1 MGVLL
6 EKIGLKNTTYGNG
19 LVEKFKDNSL
29 YIYDKLKKSEDDLIN
44 IKFGDISVGGFYFFH
59 YKDDSNWMKYSPVF
73 VIDFRKFEN
82 YIIIIAVN
90 FNFIPLEI
98 RSFLFDKYITKEDID
113 KNRDLKVDYKS
124 MYNELKR
131 LGFEYSI
138 IEYNLSQ
145 MLFVHKVSMSI
156 IDKFIY
162 SQHPIN
168 KYDPK
173 KLYEICISKLKDQ
186 DRRDQEIKKLY
197 IDELYDISK
206 DITNQFEMLKG
217 RIDRIQKS
225 LEKYG

>member
-6 EKIGLKNTTYGNG
+6 EKIGLKTATYGGG
-19 LVEKFKDNSL
+19 LVDKFKDNSL
-29 YIYDKLKKSEDDLIN
+29 YIYDKLKKSDNDLRN
-44 IKFGDISVGGFYFFH
+44 IKFGDISIGGFYFFH
-59 YKDDSNWMKYSPVF
+59 YKDYSNWMKYSPVF
-73 VIDFRKFEN
+73 TVDFKKFEN
-82 YIIIIAVN
+82 YIIILAVN

-98 RSFLFDKYITKEDID
+98 RSFLFDKYITKDDID
-113 KNRDLKVDYKS
+113 KNRDLKVDYTS
-124 MYNELKR
+124 IYNELKR
-131 LGFEYSI
+131 LGFEYAI

-156 IDKFIY
+156 IDRFIY

-173 KLYEICISKLKDQ
+173 KLYEICITKLKDQ
-186 DRRDQEIKKLY
+186 DKRDQEIKKLY
-197 IDELYDISK
+197 IDELYDMSK